1 MRANP
6 MALCDVSCRRS
17 SLSFFQ
23 NSTLSSA
30 GEADRG
36 LDMPLLRN
44 SRGAQARPCTMYYHA
59 QPVPSCRTGLACLVV
74 WPMCTGVGRRR
85 FAALDIAAL
94 YHCLASAHCEMRLTP
109 MQQAP
114 RSVCLFCAEDSC
126 KFFLRV
132 FGGSLTQMG
141 PKDDC
146 EFLAKTIAQ
155 DSDKEYCD
163 GLESG
168 LR

>member
-1 MRANP
+1 MY
-6 MALCDVSCRRS
+6 VSCRRS
-17 SLSFFQ
+17 SLSFFR

-74 WPMCTGVGRRR
+74 WPMCTDVGRRR
-85 FAALDIAAL
+85 CAALGIAAL
-94 YHCLASAHCEMRLTP
+94 YHRLASAHCETRLSP

-114 RSVCLFCAEDSC
+114 HSCQRCLQMSAGPAPRPPEAHHCPVTMSAPCRRASHLNVIVTQARRPSRNGGKLVAE
-126 KFFLRV
+126 
-132 FGGSLTQMG
+132 
-141 PKDDC
+141 
-146 EFLAKTIAQ
+146 AH
-155 DSDKEYCD
+155 
-163 GLESG
+163 
-168 LR
+168 